1 LWVSSSIHGSPFDT
15 SGLSPRTEDLIGA
28 SLTALKMNTSLEQ
41 VLQHPGIWRGDQLA
55 QAGVDALP
63 TGFAELDEQLPGG
76 GWPRGAL
83 TEILLEREGIGELR
97 LLLPA
102 LARVSE
108 QSGWQAWVAPPHVP
122 YAPALAVAGVR
133 LKQLLVAKPQS
144 AADAWW
150 AAEQALRSG
159 ACSAVLAWLGTP
171 DERRMR
177 RLQLGAE
184 SGHAWGVLF
193 RSASAAQERS
203 PATLRLRLEAT
214 ASGLAVHILKR
225 RGGQLGKPVMVDMY
239 QRKGARRA
247 PTLSV
252 VAPSREAA

>member
-1 LWVSSSIHGSPFDT
+1 MKATL
-15 SGLSPRTEDLIGA
+15 E
-28 SLTALKMNTSLEQ
+28 SL
-41 VLQHPGIWRGDQLA
+41 LQHPGIWRGDQLA
-55 QAGVDALP
+55 QAGEDVLP
-63 TGFAELDEQLPGG
+63 TGFTELDEQLPGG

-108 QSGWQAWVAPPHVP
+108 QSGWLAWVSPPHVP
-122 YAPALAVAGVR
+122 YAPALAAAGVR
-133 LKQLLVAKPQS
+133 LKRLLVAKPKS

-150 AAEQALRSG
+150 TAEQALRSG
-159 ACSAVLAWLGTP
+159 ACSAVLAWLRTP

-184 SGHAWGVLF
+184 SGRAWGVLF

-203 PATLRLRLEAT
+203 PASLRLRLEA
-214 ASGLAVHILKR
+214 SVDGLAVHILKR
-225 RGGQLGKPVMVDMY
+225 RGGHVSKPVVVNLHRNDDI
-239 QRKGARRA
+239 RRDRPA
-247 PTLSV
+247 VSSLSV
-252 VAPSREAA
+252 LPFSREAVRS

>member
-1 LWVSSSIHGSPFDT
+1 MN
-15 SGLSPRTEDLIGA
+15 A
-28 SLTALKMNTSLEQ
+28 SLDS
-41 VLQHPGIWRGDQLA
+41 VLQHPGIWRGDRLA
-55 QAGVDALP
+55 QTSEDALP
-63 TGFAELDEQLPGG
+63 TGFAELDELLPGG

-102 LARVSE
+102 LARITD
-108 QSGWQAWVAPPHVP
+108 QSGWLAWVAPPHVP
-122 YAPALAVAGVR
+122 YAPALAAAGVK
-133 LKQLLVAKPQS
+133 LKQLLVVKPQS

-150 AAEQALRSG
+150 TAEQALRSG
-159 ACSAVLAWLGTP
+159 ACSAVLAWLKTP

-203 PATLRLRLEAT
+203 LAPLRLRLEAT
-214 ASGLAVHILKR
+214 ANGLAVHILKR
-225 RGGQLGKPVMVDMY
+225 RGGHLSKPLVLDLHQTSGV
-239 QRKGARRA
+239 RPRRSA

-252 VAPSREAA
+252 V

>member
-1 LWVSSSIHGSPFDT
+1 MN
-15 SGLSPRTEDLIGA
+15 A
-28 SLTALKMNTSLEQ
+28 SLDM

-55 QAGVDALP
+55 HAGVETLP

-102 LARVSE
+102 LVKASQ
-108 QSGWQAWVAPPHVP
+108 QSGWLAWVSPPHVP
-122 YAPALAVAGVR
+122 YAPALAAAGVR
-133 LKQLLVAKPQS
+133 LQRLLLARPRW
-144 AADAWW
+144 AGDAWW

-159 ACSAVLAWLGTP
+159 ACSAVLAWLAAP

-184 SGHAWGVLF
+184 SGRAWGVLF
-193 RSASAAQERS
+193 RSARAAQERS
-203 PATLRLRLEAT
+203 PAALRLRLEAT
-214 ASGLAVHILKR
+214 QRGLAVHILKR
-225 RGGQLGKPVMVDMY
+225 RGGQLGRPVLLDLDHDRSV
-239 QRKGARRA
+239 QRA
-247 PTLSV
+247 PSV
-252 VAPSREAA
+252 VQFPRKAALS

>member
-1 LWVSSSIHGSPFDT
+1 MN
-15 SGLSPRTEDLIGA
+15 A
-28 SLTALKMNTSLEQ
+28 SLDL

-55 QAGVDALP
+55 QTGEDALP
-63 TGFAELDEQLPGG
+63 TGFVELDEQLPGG

-102 LARVSE
+102 LVQASR
-108 QSGWQAWVAPPHVP
+108 QSGWLAWVAPPHLP
-122 YAPALAVAGVR
+122 YAPALAAAGIR

-150 AAEQALRSG
+150 TAEQALRSG
-159 ACSAVLAWLGTP
+159 ACSAVLSWLSAP
-171 DERRMR
+171 DEKRMR

-184 SGHAWGVLF
+184 TGRAWGVLF

-203 PATLRLRLEAT
+203 TAALRLRLEAT
-214 ASGLAVHILKR
+214 ADGLAVHILKR
-225 RGGQLGKPVMVDMY
+225 RGGQLGRPVLVDMS
-239 QRKGARRA
+239 QGNGIRRA
-247 PTLSV
+247 RPAAPKLSV
-252 VAPSREAA
+252 VQSPRVAA